1 MPPSS
6 PSTDVPADDPERGSA
21 PLEFILVGLLML
33 VPLAYLIVALGL
45 IQSQALGAE
54 AGARHLAR
62 AVATAGDLA
71 DADRR
76 AERILESV
84 ASEYG
89 LDRSAI
95 AVDVECRPA
104 GGACPRAGAMLHVTI
119 SSRVALPLVPPVL
132 GLERMASIPVEATAV
147 QKVSRTWGDGT

>member
-1 MPPSS
+1 MRPSS
-6 PSTDVPADDPERGSA
+6 PSTDVSEDPPERGSA

-33 VPLAYLIVALGL
+33 VPIVYLIVALGL
-45 IQSQALGAE
+45 IQSQALGAK

-62 AVATAGDLA
+62 TVATAGGVA

-76 AERILESV
+76 AERVLESV
-84 ASEYG
+84 TTEYG
-89 LDRSAI
+89 LDPSTV
-95 AVDVECRPA
+95 AVDVECSPA

-119 SSRVALPLVPPVL
+119 STRVSLPLVPPVL
-132 GLERMASIPVEATAV
+132 GLERIASIPIEASAV